1 MKKLKSRFNKR
12 KYQVITKRHLETNLV
27 KMSVTSLP
35 QSVSDVIRVSK
46 VLQHQIEFKVQSRRK
61 VTTRESQNRQ
71 SDLKLTHRSSQT
83 SVRSSQNLRFYQLSG
98 EKAKRMLNLCLE
110 WSLLLQVL
118 SESWE
123 SRILWMGYQN
133 RADKIFSKELV
144 VPLVVVQKN

>member
-123 SRILWMGYQN
+123 SRIL
-133 RADKIFSKELV
+133 
-144 VPLVVVQKN
+144 